1 MDCDGETESP
11 QGVVLGPENLLCHAI
26 YRAGHALTR
35 AYKPLLDPLGLT
47 YPQFLVMTALRAAE
61 VSRAGHAADTG
72 ASVGTIGRRVGMDT
86 NTLTPLLKRMARQ
99 GLVSRTRDARD
110 ERRVI
115 VRLTDAGRALGPQL
129 DAVPARIARETG
141 LSADDL
147 RDLQTRLTALT
158 ATLEEG

>member
-1 MDCDGETESP
+1 MDCGDGTAAP
-11 QGVVLGPENLLCHAI
+11 DGMVLGPENLLCHAI

-47 YPQFLVMTALRAAE
+47 YPQFLVMTALRGADL
-61 VSRAGHAADTG
+61 SRAGRAAETA
-72 ASVGTIGRRVGMDT
+72 ASVGAIGRRVGMDT

-129 DAVPARIARETG
+129 DAIPARIACETG

-158 ATLEEG
+158 ATLEKG